1 MYRFLGPW
9 ELSGFV
15 TWGFAKPLFPLC
27 PTSSQGKQKAKRGYY
42 VNKPNQILERRGD
55 KRFHVQTGVLAEPNT
70 CVTRVSHIIDVSLG
84 GISFTYVAR
93 QAWAEESGTL
103 NILFPLR
110 GFFLLGVPFQTAYD
124 FATANTFSR
133 LPIRRR
139 GGRFGRLT
147 QEQLSYLKYF
157 ISHFTLGEVKA
168 QPYPVVKWEKNSPLT
183 VPLSAPEAQPSDR
196 TFDLW

>member
-1 MYRFLGPW
+1 MKEKPPGDVSSGGVLYGSGNILKVGFAG
-9 ELSGFV
+9 ELERTEMNRRDRHAAHRRPPGFV
-15 TWGFAKPLFPLC
+15 LFDFFRNGFDRI
-27 PTSSQGKQKAKRGYY
+27 KRAYKG
-42 VNKPNQILERRGD
+42 IR
-55 KRFHVQTGVLAEPNT
+55 EPQ
-70 CVTRVSHIIDVSLG
+70 V
-84 GISFTYVAR
+84 
-93 QAWAEESGTL
+93 
-103 NILFPLR
+103 
-110 GFFLLGVPFQTAYD
+110 FQTAYD

-168 QPYPVVKWEKNSPLT
+168 RPYPVVKWQKNSPLT
-183 VPLSAPEAQPSDR
+183 VPLPAPEAQPSDR